1 MKTVFSGI
9 QPTGNLHLGNYLGSI
24 KNWIDLQDQHRCIFG
39 VMNLHAITLPQ
50 DPKELQKNILD
61 ATAVYLAAGL
71 DPKKSIIF
79 VQGEVAQH
87 AELAW
92 VLGTITPMGWLNRM
106 TQFKDKAKLVDI
118 YADVTKLLLT
128 DIKIERS
135 TMSIYSEL
143 SNADR
148 RINEIFKNM
157 EKGFGFFKR
166 LLLTFF
172 KPRLKSHYRD
182 ELGSL
187 KTKMDN
193 ETSENE
199 ENYLVLEEI
208 VKKVE
213 DARQKFDEKSN
224 ATLGLFSYP
233 VLMAADILLYRAD
246 LVPVGEDQKQHLEL
260 TRDLAGAF
268 NRRYNQEY
276 FKLPEPMIVKD
287 VKRIMSLQDG
297 LKKMSKSDESDLSRI
312 NLEDSPEVILKKVK
326 KAKTDS
332 LPTINFDEARPEI
345 HNLLNI
351 FAASSGKSP
360 QDLAKEY
367 ETVGNGKF
375 KTDLAESLIEKLRP
389 IQENLTRFKQ
399 DQTYIRQVL
408 AEGKNQARE
417 IAAKTKK
424 EVFEIVGL

>member
-1 MKTVFSGI
+1 MGYKPAMAVLRLSKAIQKSLKNQLMKTVFSGI

-106 TQFKDKAKLVDI
+106 TQFKEKTSREK
-118 YADVTKLLLT
+118 
-128 DIKIERS
+128 
-135 TMSIYSEL
+135 MG
-143 SNADR
+143 
-148 RINEIFKNM
+148 EIFDAWKDLSD
-157 EKGFGFFKR
+157 EDFK
-166 LLLTFF
+166 LF
-172 KPRLKSHYRD
+172 
-182 ELGSL
+182 
-187 KTKMDN
+187 
-193 ETSENE
+193 SEQ
-199 ENYLVLEEI
+199 YLRTG
-208 VKKVE
+208 
-213 DARQKFDEKSN
+213 ASQ
-224 ATLGLFSYP
+224 LGLYSYP

-268 NRRYNQEY
+268 NRRFGCEY
-276 FKLPEPMIVKD
+276 FKLPEPMILKA

-297 LKKMSKSDESDLSRI
+297 TKKMSKSDESDLSRI
-312 NLEDSPEVILKKVK
+312 NLEDSPKVILKKVK

-332 LPTINFDEARPEI
+332 LPTINFDENNSLGRPEI
-345 HNLLNI
+345 YNLLNI
-351 FAASSGKSP
+351 FAACCNKSP

-367 ETVGNGKF
+367 ETAGNGKF

-389 IQENLTRFKQ
+389 IQENLVRFKQ
-399 DQTYIRQVL
+399 DQNYIKQVL
-408 AEGKNQARE
+408 ENGKNQARE
-417 IAAKTKK
+417 IAAQTRK

>member
-1 MKTVFSGI
+1 MGYKPAMAVLRLSKAIQKSLKNQLMKTVFSGI

-79 VQGEVAQH
+79 VQGEVPQH

-106 TQFKDKAKLVDI
+106 TQFKEKAKISYENVLNE
-118 YADVTKLLLT
+118 ATNL
-128 DIKIERS
+128 KILIDE
-135 TMSIYSEL
+135 
-143 SNADR
+143 
-148 RINEIFKNM
+148 INI
-157 EKGFGFFKR
+157 
-166 LLLTFF
+166 
-172 KPRLKSHYRD
+172 SH
-182 ELGSL
+182 E
-187 KTKMDN
+187 
-193 ETSENE
+193 
-199 ENYLVLEEI
+199 
-208 VKKVE
+208 
-213 DARQKFDEKSN
+213 EKSRLYDRFEEVFFN
-224 ATLGLFSYP
+224 QPRKLGLNNYIEAYEKNQFNSADLGLYSYP

-268 NRRYNQEY
+268 NRRYNCEY
-276 FKLPEPMIVKD
+276 FKLPEPMILKA

-297 LKKMSKSDESDLSRI
+297 TKKMSKSDESDLSRI
-312 NLEDSPEVILKKVK
+312 NLEDSADVILKKVK

-389 IQENLTRFKQ
+389 IQENLNRFKQ
-399 DQTYIRQVL
+399 DQTYISQVL

>member
-1 MKTVFSGI
+1 MKKTVFSGI

-24 KNWIDLQDQHRCIFG
+24 KNWIDLQDNHRCIFG

-106 TQFKDKAKLVDI
+106 TQFK
-118 YADVTKLLLT
+118 
-128 DIKIERS
+128 
-135 TMSIYSEL
+135 
-143 SNADR
+143 
-148 RINEIFKNM
+148 
-157 EKGFGFFKR
+157 EK
-166 LLLTFF
+166 
-172 KPRLKSHYRD
+172 SA
-182 ELGSL
+182 
-187 KTKMDN
+187 
-193 ETSENE
+193 ENE
-199 ENYLVLEEI
+199 N
-208 VKKVE
+208 
-213 DARQKFDEKSN
+213 
-224 ATLGLFSYP
+224 LGLYAYP
-233 VLMAADILLYRAD
+233 VLMAADILLYHAD

-268 NRRYNQEY
+268 NRRYNCEY
-276 FKLPEPMIVKD
+276 FKLPEPMILKA

-297 LKKMSKSDESDLSRI
+297 TKKMSKSDESDLSRI
-312 NLEDSPEVILKKVK
+312 NLEDSADVILKKVK

-345 HNLLNI
+345 YNLLNI
-351 FAASSGKSP
+351 FAACSGKSP
-360 QDLAKEY
+360 EDLAKEY
-367 ETVGNGKF
+367 ETAGNGKF

-389 IQENLTRFKQ
+389 IQENLVRFKQ
-399 DQTYIRQVL
+399 DQNYIKQVL
-408 AEGKNQARE
+408 ENGKNQAQE
-417 IAAKTKK
+417 IAAKTRD
-424 EVFEIVGL
+424 EVFSIVGLK